1 MEHTRFIGLDIHKE
15 RISIAVAESGR
26 SGAVEYLGEIANDPG
41 AISKLCD
48 RLRRPGK
55 PLAFC
60 YEAGPCGY
68 GVYRQLTSLGHRC
81 DVVAPS
87 LIPTKAGDRVKTNR
101 RDATML
107 ARLHRAGELTPV
119 WVPDA
124 DHEAMR
130 DLIRLRSVV
139 RQIVTRARQHLQG
152 FLLRHGRKHG
162 RGTAWRMAYRRWL
175 STLAFEHPA
184 QQIAFQDY
192 VDAVM
197 DAERRLKRV
206 EEQIF
211 GLLPEWNLRP
221 VVDALQAMRGIAL
234 INAVVLVAEVGDFTR
249 FSNPRQLMAYF
260 GLVPGERSSGETI
273 RRGGITKTGNTPCP
287 ARAGR
292 RRLGLPNEGA
302 HRPSQGRSDRGAAK
316 SRSRH
321 RVESASSAL
330 RPISSAERARQ
341 NRQRRQCRHRAR
353 DGGLHLVDRLHNPI
367 RAKDG
372 VTMTQ
377 RTTSRGDRKH
387 NISLG
392 AICGAGGRTMP
403 GSPRVHYEP
412 SMLAI

>member
-1 MEHTRFIGLDIHKE
+1 MKNTRFVGLDIHKE

-26 SGAVEYLGEIANDPG
+26 SGAVNYLGEIANDPG
-41 AISKLCD
+41 AIRKLCD

-68 GVYRQLTSLGHRC
+68 GVHRQLTSLGHRC

-139 RQIVTRARQHLQG
+139 RHIVTRARQHLQG

-206 EEQIF
+206 EEQIYS
-211 GLLPEWNLRP
+211 LLPEWTLRQ

-260 GLVPGERSSGETI
+260 GLVPGERSSGETV
-273 RRGGITKTGNTPCP
+273 RRGAITKTGNTH
-287 ARAGR
+287 ARRALVEGAWAYR
-292 RRLGLPNEGA
+292 MKARISRHKVDRIEALPKIVRDIGWKAQVRLCARYRRLSA
-302 HRPSQGRSDRGAAK
+302 RGKTANVVNVAIAREMVGFIWSIACTIQSTPKAA
-316 SRSRH
+316 
-321 RVESASSAL
+321 
-330 RPISSAERARQ
+330 
-341 NRQRRQCRHRAR
+341 
-353 DGGLHLVDRLHNPI
+353 
-367 RAKDG
+367 
-372 VTMTQ
+372 
-377 RTTSRGDRKH
+377 
-387 NISLG
+387 
-392 AICGAGGRTMP
+392 
-403 GSPRVHYEP
+403 
-412 SMLAI
+412 

>member
-1 MEHTRFIGLDIHKE
+1 MEHTRFVGLDIHKE

-26 SGAVEYLGEIANDPG
+26 SCAVEYLGEISNDPVPIG
-41 AISKLCD
+41 RLCD
-48 RLRRPGK
+48 RLERPGK
-55 PLAFC
+55 TLAFC
-60 YEAGPCGY
+60 YGAGPCGY
-68 GVYRQLTSLGHRC
+68 GVHRQLISLGHRC

-87 LIPTKAGDRVKTNR
+87 LIPTRPGDRVKTNR

-139 RQIVTRARQHLQG
+139 RQIVSRARQHLQG

-197 DAERRLKRV
+197 DAERRLQRV
-206 EEQIF
+206 EEQIS

-234 INAVVLVAEVGDFTR
+234 ITAVVLVAEVGDFTR
-249 FSNPRQLMAYF
+249 FANPRQLMAYF
-260 GLVPGERSSGETI
+260 GLIPGEQSSGETI
-273 RRGGITKTGNTPCP
+273 RRGGITKTGNAH
-287 ARAGR
+287 ARRALVEGAWAYRMKPRIGR
-292 RRLGLPNEGA
+292 HKVDRIEALPKVVRDIAWRAQLRLCTRYRRLSA
-302 HRPSQGRSDRGAAK
+302 RGKTANVVNVAIAREMVGFIW
-316 SRSRH
+316 SIACT
-321 RVESASSAL
+321 VQSAPKTA
-330 RPISSAERARQ
+330 
-341 NRQRRQCRHRAR
+341 
-353 DGGLHLVDRLHNPI
+353 
-367 RAKDG
+367 
-372 VTMTQ
+372 
-377 RTTSRGDRKH
+377 
-387 NISLG
+387 
-392 AICGAGGRTMP
+392 
-403 GSPRVHYEP
+403 
-412 SMLAI
+412 

>member
-1 MEHTRFIGLDIHKE
+1 MEHTRFVGLDIHKE
-15 RISIAVAESGR
+15 RISISVAESGR
-26 SGAVEYLGEIANDPG
+26 SGAVEYLGEISNDPV
-41 AISKLCD
+41 AIGKLCD
-48 RLRRPGK
+48 RLGRPGK

-68 GVYRQLTSLGHRC
+68 GVHRQLTSLGHRC

-87 LIPTKAGDRVKTNR
+87 LIPTKPGDRVKTNR

-192 VDAVM
+192 TDAAM

-206 EEQIF
+206 EEQIS

-221 VVDALQAMRGIAL
+221 
-234 INAVVLVAEVGDFTR
+234 VGDFTR

-273 RRGGITKTGNTPCP
+273 RRVGITKTGNAH
-287 ARAGR
+287 ARRALVEGAWAYRMKARIGR
-292 RRLGLPNEGA
+292 HKDDRTEQLPKIIRDIGWKAQVRLCTRYRRL
-302 HRPSQGRSDRGAAK
+302 
-316 SRSRH
+316 
-321 RVESASSAL
+321 
-330 RPISSAERARQ
+330 RARGKTA
-341 NRQRRQCRHRAR
+341 NVINVAIAR
-353 DGGLHLVDRLHNPI
+353 EMVGFIWSIACTIQSAPKT
-367 RAKDG
+367 A
-372 VTMTQ
+372 
-377 RTTSRGDRKH
+377 
-387 NISLG
+387 
-392 AICGAGGRTMP
+392 
-403 GSPRVHYEP
+403 
-412 SMLAI
+412 

>member
-1 MEHTRFIGLDIHKE
+1 MEHTRFIGLDTHKE
-15 RISIAVAESGR
+15 RISV
-26 SGAVEYLGEIANDPG
+26 AVEYLGEIINEPG
-41 AISKLCD
+41 AIGKLCD

-55 PLAFC
+55 PLVFC

-68 GVYRQLTSLGHRC
+68 GVYRQLTSLSHRC

-124 DHEAMR
+124 DHEATR

-152 FLLRHGRKHG
+152 FLLRYGRKHE

-184 QQIAFQDY
+184 QQIACQDY

-211 GLLPEWNLRP
+211 GLLPDWNF
-221 VVDALQAMRGIAL
+221 A
-234 INAVVLVAEVGDFTR
+234 
-249 FSNPRQLMAYF
+249 
-260 GLVPGERSSGETI
+260 
-273 RRGGITKTGNTPCP
+273 
-287 ARAGR
+287 AR
-292 RRLGLPNEGA
+292 
-302 HRPSQGRSDRGAAK
+302 
-316 SRSRH
+316 
-321 RVESASSAL
+321 
-330 RPISSAERARQ
+330 
-341 NRQRRQCRHRAR
+341 C
-353 DGGLHLVDRLHNPI
+353 
-367 RAKDG
+367 
-372 VTMTQ
+372 
-377 RTTSRGDRKH
+377 
-387 NISLG
+387 
-392 AICGAGGRTMP
+392 
-403 GSPRVHYEP
+403 
-412 SMLAI
+412 